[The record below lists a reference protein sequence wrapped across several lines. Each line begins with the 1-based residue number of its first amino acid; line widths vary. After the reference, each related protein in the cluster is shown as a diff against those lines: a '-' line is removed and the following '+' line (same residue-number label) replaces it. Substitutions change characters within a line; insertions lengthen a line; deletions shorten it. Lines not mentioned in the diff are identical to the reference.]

1 MILRSKTLLLP
12 SIVLLIGTVFGA
24 SATNASATNASATNA
39 SATNASAT
47 TQVQQT
53 QVQQTQVQQSPVQ
66 QMQVPN
72 AFADDPFKNI
82 GGIDNDSFPVGFVD
96 KVKVIPC
103 WLC

>member
-12 SIVLLIGTVFGA
+12 SIVLLIGMVFGA

-39 SATNASAT
+39 SATKASATNASAT
-47 TQVQQT
+47 NASAT
-53 QVQQTQVQQSPVQ
+53 
-66 QMQVPN
+66 N

-82 GGIDNDSFPVGFVD
+82 GGIDDDSFPVGFVD

>member
-1 MILRSKTLLLP
+1 M
-12 SIVLLIGTVFGA
+12 VFGA

-47 TQVQQT
+47 
-53 QVQQTQVQQSPVQ
+53 
-66 QMQVPN
+66 N

-82 GGIDNDSFPVGFVD
+82 RGIDDDSFPVGFVD

>member
-12 SIVLLIGTVFGA
+12 SIVLLIGMVFGA

-39 SATNASAT
+39 SATNA
-47 TQVQQT
+47 
-53 QVQQTQVQQSPVQ
+53 
-66 QMQVPN
+66 
-72 AFADDPFKNI
+72 FADDPFKNI
-82 GGIDNDSFPVGFVD
+82 GGIDDDSFPVGFVD

>member
-1 MILRSKTLLLP
+1 M
-12 SIVLLIGTVFGA
+12 VFGA

-47 TQVQQT
+47 NASAT
-53 QVQQTQVQQSPVQ
+53 
-66 QMQVPN
+66 N

-82 GGIDNDSFPVGFVD
+82 GGIDDDSFPVGFVD

>member
-1 MILRSKTLLLP
+1 MILRSRTLLLP

-39 SATNASAT
+39 SATNA
-47 TQVQQT
+47 
-53 QVQQTQVQQSPVQ
+53 
-66 QMQVPN
+66 
-72 AFADDPFKNI
+72 FADDPFKNI
-82 GGIDNDSFPVGFVD
+82 GGIDDDSFPVGFVD

>member
-12 SIVLLIGTVFGA
+12 SIVLLIGMVFGA

-39 SATNASAT
+39 SATKASATNASAT
-47 TQVQQT
+47 
-53 QVQQTQVQQSPVQ
+53 
-66 QMQVPN
+66 N

-82 GGIDNDSFPVGFVD
+82 GGIDDDSFPVGFVD

>member
-39 SATNASAT
+39 SATNA
-47 TQVQQT
+47 
-53 QVQQTQVQQSPVQ
+53 
-66 QMQVPN
+66 
-72 AFADDPFKNI
+72 FADDPFKNI
-82 GGIDNDSFPVGFVD
+82 GGIDDDSFPVGFVD